1 MASSQI
7 NIKWSATDIAID
19 IDEGESV
26 GSLKRRIHEQ
36 TKVPPKRQKLLGL
49 KAKGGKLAG
58 DDVLIADLSIKPGQK
73 IMLIG

>member
-1 MASSQI
+1 MPSQI

-19 IDEGESV
+19 VDEGESV

-58 DDVLIADLSIKPGQK
+58 DDVLISDLALKSGQK
-73 IMLIG
+73 IMMIG

>member
-1 MASSQI
+1 MPSQI
-7 NIKWSATDIAID
+7 NVKWSATDIAID
-19 IDEGESV
+19 VDEGDSV

-58 DDVLIADLSIKPGQK
+58 DDVLISDLTLKPGQK
-73 IMLIG
+73 IMMVG